1 MSVEIDN
8 VGEDEKRP
16 SFLTAICVLSF
27 ITIGSNLIF
36 GFIGLFS
43 GPQSDEELLQAK
55 VDLAKTSSELKSAGL
70 ESWVDVMDQLNR
82 MTVEI
87 NDSFY
92 LASILGLIVALIG
105 LFGVLKMWQ
114 GMKMGFH
121 LYIIYSL
128 ISVVSVYLYVSP
140 ANIPSFVIIFNLLIS
155 GLFIFMY
162 SRNLHWMK

>member
-55 VDLAKTSSELKSAGL
+55 VDLAKTSSELKTAGL
-70 ESWVDVMDQLNR
+70 ESWVDVMDQLDR

>member
-8 VGEDEKRP
+8 IGEDEKRP

-55 VDLAKTSSELKSAGL
+55 VDLAKTSSELKTAGL
-70 ESWVDVMDQLNR
+70 ESWVDVLDQLDR

>member
-55 VDLAKTSSELKSAGL
+55 VDLAKTSSELKTAGL
-70 ESWVDVMDQLNR
+70 EPWVDVLDQLDR

>member
-8 VGEDEKRP
+8 IGEDEKRP

-55 VDLAKTSSELKSAGL
+55 VDLAKTSSELKTAGL
-70 ESWVDVMDQLNR
+70 ESWVDVLDQLDR
-82 MTVEI
+82 MTLEI

>member
-55 VDLAKTSSELKSAGL
+55 VDLAKTSSELKTAGL
-70 ESWVDVMDQLNR
+70 ESWVDVLDQLDR
-82 MTVEI
+82 MTLEI